1 MYMSSDL
8 MINCPY
14 LQFEIMDSH
23 YIHFCRIKCFV
34 YGKLRPL
41 CLFCIRFT
49 SEEPSV
55 VFARKQPSDDKQ
67 WFDLQHRRGVSPHL
81 LLYLQNHHPHAS
93 TSTNSVCFTRSM
105 KFADINCPEQ
115 SRHIR
120 SRTSPLLQQ
129 SSHHVKWLLPLA
141 HQKMT
146 KEAVTVYCCVRNRQ
160 NTWLSTFY
168 CRFPIWCRMFKRDI
182 SGTIRAANVEFHHT
196 VHIGVVYNC
205 AKFHI
210 PVSCL
215 HVANVLK
222 YFIKL

>member
-23 YIHFCRIKCFV
+23 YINFCRIKCFV
-34 YGKLRPL
+34 YGKLRPFMFVL
-41 CLFCIRFT
+41 YQVYVWRTQYHVRQEAAIQWQTAVRFAAQ
-49 SEEPSV
+49 
-55 VFARKQPSDDKQ
+55 ARS
-67 WFDLQHRRGVSPHL
+67 LPHL

-120 SRTSPLLQQ
+120 CRTSPLLQQ
-129 SSHHVKWLLPLA
+129 PSHHVKWH

-146 KEAVTVYCCVRNRQ
+146 KEAVSVYCCVRNRQ
-160 NTWLSTFY
+160 NTWIDSVNIL
-168 CRFPIWCRMFKRDI
+168 
-182 SGTIRAANVEFHHT
+182 
-196 VHIGVVYNC
+196 
-205 AKFHI
+205 
-210 PVSCL
+210 L
-215 HVANVLK
+215 
-222 YFIKL
+222 

>member
-1 MYMSSDL
+1 MFMSSDL

-23 YIHFCRIKCFV
+23 YINFCRIKCFV

-41 CLFCIRFT
+41 CLFFIRFT

-81 LLYLQNHHPHAS
+81 LLYLQNHQPHAS
-93 TSTNSVCFTRSM
+93 TSTNSVCFTRSV

-141 HQKMT
+141 HQKNDKRSSDCVLLCQKQTEHMARFC
-146 KEAVTVYCCVRNRQ
+146 KHFTVD
-160 NTWLSTFY
+160 F
-168 CRFPIWCRMFKRDI
+168 RFGAECSKGI
-182 SGTIRAANVEFHHT
+182 SLE
-196 VHIGVVYNC
+196 
-205 AKFHI
+205 
-210 PVSCL
+210 L
-215 HVANVLK
+215 
-222 YFIKL
+222 

>member
-1 MYMSSDL
+1 MYMPSDL

-23 YIHFCRIKCFV
+23 YINFCRIKCFV

-67 WFDLQHRRGVSPHL
+67 RFDLQHRRGLYPHL
-81 LLYLQNHHPHAS
+81 LLYLQNHQPHAS

-105 KFADINCPEQ
+105 KSADINCPEQ

-129 SSHHVKWLLPLA
+129 AAAIGTSKNDKRSIDCVVLC
-141 HQKMT
+141 QKQTEHM
-146 KEAVTVYCCVRNRQ
+146 A
-160 NTWLSTFY
+160 
-168 CRFPIWCRMFKRDI
+168 RFCKHF
-182 SGTIRAANVEFHHT
+182 T
-196 VHIGVVYNC
+196 VHFRFGAECSKGI
-205 AKFHI
+205 
-210 PVSCL
+210 SL
-215 HVANVLK
+215 EL
-222 YFIKL
+222 